1 MRLKTLVCTPLTHSF
16 VVLLQQTMSS
26 HSFIAQRR
34 DEANNDPRMTE
45 IPLEIRSLDE
55 KIDKLK
61 RVIDDDQQV
70 LRDLRQSADAQNE
83 IVVLK
88 DQCIKDVENLRDVVR
103 ENSFDFQKYVIPIP
117 DPVQISEDDE
127 SGNAL
132 VDAMEKLASRVSEKF
147 EEARNK
153 LSTITDEV
161 ASKQRIVTQKKAL
174 LSHNQQTFQSLTA
187 RIRVM
192 NGENGS
198 YGKYQR
204 IVRTVKRFELENG
217 VSTTIEESNPQSAV
231 NHITAKLENID
242 ENTLEGL
249 TGDVLFKLFK
259 QIKKMVRS

>member
-1 MRLKTLVCTPLTHSF
+1 MLIYALVYSQPSI
-16 VVLLQQTMSS
+16 SS
-26 HSFIAQRR
+26 HSCIAQRR
-34 DEANNDPRMTE
+34 DEANNDPRKTE

-55 KIDKLK
+55 KIYKLK

-83 IVVLK
+83 IFVLK
-88 DQCIKDVENLRDVVR
+88 DQCVKDIENLRDIIR
-103 ENSFDFQKYVIPIP
+103 ENSFDFQKYVIPTP
-117 DPVQISEDDE
+117 DPVQVSKDDE

-132 VDAMEKLASRVSEKF
+132 VEAMEKLASRVSEKF
-147 EEARNK
+147 DDARNK
-153 LSTITDEV
+153 LLTITDEV

-174 LSHNQQTFQSLTA
+174 LSHNQQTFESLTVK
-187 RIRVM
+187 IRVL

-217 VSTTIEESNPQSAV
+217 VSTTIEESNPQIAV
-231 NHITAKLENID
+231 NHITAKLERID

-249 TGDVLFKLFK
+249 TGDVLYKLFK
-259 QIKKMVRS
+259 QIKKMVRP